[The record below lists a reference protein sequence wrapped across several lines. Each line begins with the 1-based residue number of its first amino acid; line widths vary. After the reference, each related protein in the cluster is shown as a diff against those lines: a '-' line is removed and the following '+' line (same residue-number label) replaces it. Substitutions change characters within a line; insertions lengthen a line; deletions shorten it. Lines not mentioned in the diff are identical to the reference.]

1 MRPRVNASGVL
12 GAGWMSQPGSISQPG
27 PRRTAQNAWSNTPS
41 AARDWHLIE
50 RRARGRFWLANAPRC
65 GSTDELEFDHIDPE
79 TKVFAVGS
87 DMSRAWDKL
96 VEEALKCQLP
106 CRECHVAKGIEDR
119 PEPAHSYYRY
129 WYYGCRCATCK
140 AANARKSARQRERKL
155 MGKVGM
161 IPFPTIPTAT
171 KPLVKLPRRDSNT
184 EPAG

>member
-1 MRPRVNASGVL
+1 MPQTRAAYMRTYIKA
-12 GAGWMSQPGSISQPG
+12 
-27 PRRTAQNAWSNTPS
+27 RRKV
-41 AARDWHLIE
+41 
-50 RRARGRFWLANAPRC
+50 RRARLIELLGGRCVRC

-96 VEEALKCQLP
+96 VEEALKCQLL

-155 MGKVGM
+155 GERWG
-161 IPFPTIPTAT
+161 
-171 KPLVKLPRRDSNT
+171 
-184 EPAG
+184 

>member
-1 MRPRVNASGVL
+1 MPQTRAAYMRTYIMA
-12 GAGWMSQPGSISQPG
+12 
-27 PRRTAQNAWSNTPS
+27 RRKV
-41 AARDWHLIE
+41 
-50 RRARGRFWLANAPRC
+50 RRARLIELLGGRCVRC
-65 GSTDELEFDHIDPE
+65 GSTDELEFDHI
-79 TKVFAVGS
+79 
-87 DMSRAWDKL
+87 
-96 VEEALKCQLP
+96 
-106 CRECHVAKGIEDR
+106 CRTCHVAKGIEDR

-161 IPFPTIPTAT
+161 IPFPTIPTAA

>member
-1 MRPRVNASGVL
+1 MPQTRAAYMRTYIKA
-12 GAGWMSQPGSISQPG
+12 
-27 PRRTAQNAWSNTPS
+27 RRKV
-41 AARDWHLIE
+41 
-50 RRARGRFWLANAPRC
+50 RRARLIELLGGRCVRC
-65 GSTDELEFDHIDPE
+65 GSTDELEFDHIDSE

-96 VEEALKCQLP
+96 VEEALKCQLL

-155 MGKVGM
+155 GERWGM
-161 IPFPTIPTAT
+161 ISSPTIPTAT

>member
-1 MRPRVNASGVL
+1 MTQTRAAYMRTYIKA
-12 GAGWMSQPGSISQPG
+12 
-27 PRRTAQNAWSNTPS
+27 RRKV
-41 AARDWHLIE
+41 
-50 RRARGRFWLANAPRC
+50 RRARLIELLGGRCVRC

-96 VEEALKCQLP
+96 VKEALKCQLL

-119 PEPAHSYYRY
+119 PDPAHSYYRY

-155 MGKVGM
+155 GKGGDDLL
-161 IPFPTIPTAT
+161 PNHPHGHETAGQA
-171 KPLVKLPRRDSNT
+171 
-184 EPAG
+184 PAP

>member
-1 MRPRVNASGVL
+1 MPQTRAAYMRTYIKA
-12 GAGWMSQPGSISQPG
+12 
-27 PRRTAQNAWSNTPS
+27 RRKV
-41 AARDWHLIE
+41 
-50 RRARGRFWLANAPRC
+50 RRARLIELLGGRCVSC

-96 VEEALKCQLP
+96 VEEALKCQLL

-129 WYYGCRCATCK
+129 WYYGCLCATCK
-140 AANARKSARQRERKL
+140 AANARKSARQRERKTG
-155 MGKVGM
+155 GKVGM
-161 IPFPTIPTAT
+161 ISFPTIPTAT

>member
-1 MRPRVNASGVL
+1 MPRTRAAYMRTYIKARRRV
-12 GAGWMSQPGSISQPG
+12 
-27 PRRTAQNAWSNTPS
+27 
-41 AARDWHLIE
+41 
-50 RRARGRFWLANAPRC
+50 RRARLIELLGGQCVRC

-96 VEEALKCQLP
+96 VEEGLKCQLL

-155 MGKVGM
+155 RERWG
-161 IPFPTIPTAT
+161 
-171 KPLVKLPRRDSNT
+171 
-184 EPAG
+184 

>member
-1 MRPRVNASGVL
+1 MRTYIKA
-12 GAGWMSQPGSISQPG
+12 
-27 PRRTAQNAWSNTPS
+27 RRKV
-41 AARDWHLIE
+41 
-50 RRARGRFWLANAPRC
+50 RRARLIELLGGRCVRC

-87 DMSRAWDKL
+87 DMSRACDKL
-96 VEEALKCQLP
+96 VEEALKCQLL

-155 MGKVGM
+155 GERWG
-161 IPFPTIPTAT
+161 
-171 KPLVKLPRRDSNT
+171 
-184 EPAG
+184 

>member
-1 MRPRVNASGVL
+1 VDVPTGVDVTTGPTSDRAERLVQRAPGCSPL
-12 GAGWMSQPGSISQPG
+12 GTCVRG
-27 PRRTAQNAWSNTPS
+27 
-41 AARDWHLIE
+41 
-50 RRARGRFWLANAPRC
+50 RARGHFWQANAPRC

-155 MGKVGM
+155 GERWG
-161 IPFPTIPTAT
+161 
-171 KPLVKLPRRDSNT
+171 
-184 EPAG
+184 

>member
-1 MRPRVNASGVL
+1 MRTYIKA
-12 GAGWMSQPGSISQPG
+12 
-27 PRRTAQNAWSNTPS
+27 RRKV
-41 AARDWHLIE
+41 
-50 RRARGRFWLANAPRC
+50 RRARLIELLGGRCVRC

-96 VEEALKCQLP
+96 VEEALKCQLL

-119 PEPAHSYYRY
+119 PEPVHSYYRY

-155 MGKVGM
+155 GERWG
-161 IPFPTIPTAT
+161 
-171 KPLVKLPRRDSNT
+171 
-184 EPAG
+184 

>member
-1 MRPRVNASGVL
+1 MRTYIKA
-12 GAGWMSQPGSISQPG
+12 
-27 PRRTAQNAWSNTPS
+27 RRKV
-41 AARDWHLIE
+41 
-50 RRARGRFWLANAPRC
+50 RRARLIELLGGRCVRC

-96 VEEALKCQLP
+96 VEEALKCQPL
-106 CRECHVAKGIEDR
+106 CRECLVAKGIEDR

-155 MGKVGM
+155 GERWG
-161 IPFPTIPTAT
+161 
-171 KPLVKLPRRDSNT
+171 
-184 EPAG
+184 

>member
-1 MRPRVNASGVL
+1 MRTYIKA
-12 GAGWMSQPGSISQPG
+12 
-27 PRRTAQNAWSNTPS
+27 RRKV
-41 AARDWHLIE
+41 
-50 RRARGRFWLANAPRC
+50 RRARLIELPGGRCVRC

-96 VEEALKCQLP
+96 VEEALKCQLL
-106 CRECHVAKGIEDR
+106 CRECLVAKGIEDR

-155 MGKVGM
+155 GERWG
-161 IPFPTIPTAT
+161 
-171 KPLVKLPRRDSNT
+171 
-184 EPAG
+184 

>member
-1 MRPRVNASGVL
+1 MPQTRAAYMRTYIKA
-12 GAGWMSQPGSISQPG
+12 
-27 PRRTAQNAWSNTPS
+27 RRKV
-41 AARDWHLIE
+41 
-50 RRARGRFWLANAPRC
+50 RRARLIELLGGQCVRC

-96 VEEALKCQLP
+96 VEEALKCQLL

-140 AANARKSARQRERKL
+140 AANARKSARQSERKT
-155 MGKVGM
+155 VG
-161 IPFPTIPTAT
+161 
-171 KPLVKLPRRDSNT
+171 RW
-184 EPAG
+184 G

>member
-1 MRPRVNASGVL
+1 MPQTRAAYMRTYIKA
-12 GAGWMSQPGSISQPG
+12 
-27 PRRTAQNAWSNTPS
+27 RRKV
-41 AARDWHLIE
+41 
-50 RRARGRFWLANAPRC
+50 RRARLIELLGGQCVRC

-96 VEEALKCQLP
+96 VEEALKCQLL

-140 AANARKSARQRERKL
+140 AANARKSARQRERKT
-155 MGKVGM
+155 VG
-161 IPFPTIPTAT
+161 
-171 KPLVKLPRRDSNT
+171 RW
-184 EPAG
+184 G

>member
-1 MRPRVNASGVL
+1 MPQTRAAYMRTYIKA
-12 GAGWMSQPGSISQPG
+12 
-27 PRRTAQNAWSNTPS
+27 RRKV
-41 AARDWHLIE
+41 
-50 RRARGRFWLANAPRC
+50 RRARLIELLGGRCVRC

-96 VEEALKCQLP
+96 VEEALKCQLL

-155 MGKVGM
+155 WERWG
-161 IPFPTIPTAT
+161 
-171 KPLVKLPRRDSNT
+171 
-184 EPAG
+184 

>member
-1 MRPRVNASGVL
+1 MPQTRAAYMRTYIKA
-12 GAGWMSQPGSISQPG
+12 
-27 PRRTAQNAWSNTPS
+27 RRKV
-41 AARDWHLIE
+41 
-50 RRARGRFWLANAPRC
+50 RRARLIELLGGRCVRC

-96 VEEALKCQLP
+96 VEEALKCQLL
-106 CRECHVAKGIEDR
+106 CRECLVAKGIEDR

-155 MGKVGM
+155 GERWG
-161 IPFPTIPTAT
+161 
-171 KPLVKLPRRDSNT
+171 
-184 EPAG
+184 